1 MIALCL
7 FSCILFSTSL
17 LCAVSP
23 EENHW
28 TLNVLT
34 ICKLCSSSALCVCA
48 VHKYFFC
55 KQAAYNYLKIVS
67 SCAPLLPTWSELDCL
82 ILMHKTDCLVCV
94 CADRNSLHITNEK
107 VVFFFLTR
115 TRQPSLCCHSGWTRN
130 ELTFNRVK
138 LLEGIYYELFKHSIK
153 DLMNWAACYWFFSAH
168 LFHTDDFLV
177 VFLPSFTPYWFF
189 FSTVHFK
196 IRQAAVEEDLTE
208 RCLCSPFL
216 TPVQKPDLSR
226 VIYSRC
232 HRKRG
237 VVSVTLFVA
246 SMNFTPL

>member
-67 SCAPLLPTWSELDCL
+67 SCAPFLPTWSELDCL

-107 VVFFFLTR
+107 VVFFSWLALINHR
-115 TRQPSLCCHSGWTRN
+115 
-130 ELTFNRVK
+130 
-138 LLEGIYYELFKHSIK
+138 
-153 DLMNWAACYWFFSAH
+153 SA
-168 LFHTDDFLV
+168 
-177 VFLPSFTPYWFF
+177 
-189 FSTVHFK
+189 
-196 IRQAAVEEDLTE
+196 
-208 RCLCSPFL
+208 
-216 TPVQKPDLSR
+216 
-226 VIYSRC
+226 
-232 HRKRG
+232 
-237 VVSVTLFVA
+237 VTLVGRGMSWRLTVWNYLRLFIM
-246 SMNFTPL
+246 SFLNIPLRI